1 MDIKEA
7 EMMNNPQK
15 EVDMNELVVDEKL
28 KKDLKY
34 IRKNNEIRKSF
45 YPDQMARKSR
55 MVMKNA
61 SKD

>member
-1 MDIKEA
+1 
-7 EMMNNPQK
+7 MMNNPQK